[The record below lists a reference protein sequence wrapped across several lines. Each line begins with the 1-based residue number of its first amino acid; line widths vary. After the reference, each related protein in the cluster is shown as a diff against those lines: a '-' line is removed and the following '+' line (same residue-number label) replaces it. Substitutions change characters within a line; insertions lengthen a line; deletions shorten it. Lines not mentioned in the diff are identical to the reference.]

1 MIMFV
6 VVAYFST
13 VLISQQVHLSH
24 VSESKRIADKR
35 LEAAKAENE
44 KLQKQ
49 YNELQDLNNI
59 ERLARED
66 LGLAKEGEMPY
77 QPANGIK
84 DYEWKVASCKL
95 QAVS

>member
-1 MIMFV
+1 MKERKGINWFFVIMFV

-24 VSESKRIADKR
+24 VSESKRLADKR

-49 YNELQDLNNI
+49 YKELQDLNNI

-77 QPANGIK
+77 QPAR
-84 DYEWKVASCKL
+84 
-95 QAVS
+95 

>member
-1 MIMFV
+1 MKERKGINWFFVIMFV

-77 QPANGIK
+77 QPAAGGIK
-84 DYEWKVASCKL
+84 D
-95 QAVS
+95 

>member
-1 MIMFV
+1 MKEKKGINWFFVIMFV

-24 VSESKRIADKR
+24 VSESKRLADKR
-35 LEAAKAENE
+35 LETAKAENE
-44 KLQKQ
+44 KLLKQ

-77 QPANGIK
+77 QPAR
-84 DYEWKVASCKL
+84 
-95 QAVS
+95 